1 MDDLIFHSGVQE
13 EEENVHVD
21 DSIIVVQTEF

>member
-1 MDDLIFHSGVQE
+1 MDDLIFHSGVKE
-13 EEENVHVD
+13 EEENAHVD